1 MLTSMPSFTFFKAV
15 QWVRLESLPGRVWP
29 PGLIFDMYDLDN
41 IKAGWGARGA
51 RAEDGEIIVGLIRM
65 DRIRYKYIRDKIR
78 ESSAFE

>member
-1 MLTSMPSFTFFKAV
+1 
-15 QWVRLESLPGRVWP
+15 
-29 PGLIFDMYDLDN
+29 MYDLD

-65 DRIRYKYIRDKIR
+65 DRIRYKYVRDKIR